1 VWIGNDNNRP
11 MKKATGG
18 TLPARIFHT
27 FMSEAE
33 QGLPVRPLA
42 GTTLLASAE
51 AVAASDGQAPE
62 QTVPE
67 AKEKK
72 SEPDTL
78 QKLLNEI
85 FGGT

>member
-1 VWIGNDNNRP
+1 VWIGNDNNAP

-18 TLPARIFHT
+18 TLPARIFHS

-51 AVAASDGQAPE
+51 EPAASDEQAPE
-62 QTVPE
+62 QTAPE
-67 AKEKK
+67 EKGK
-72 SEPDTL
+72 KPEPDTL

-85 FGGT
+85 FGK